1 MSKGTR
7 GAASGAPLGASGP
20 YPAHPLADLL
30 PPMTSDERQ
39 KLKDDIKTQG
49 QLDPITLHQGKVLDG
64 RHRQDI
70 CVELAVTPSYVTYRG
85 SSPAAFV
92 ASKNLARRHLTTSQR
107 AAVGAELL
115 PYFEKEANA
124 RRRAGNARGG
134 AGKSSADRH
143 STCEAK
149 RKAADDAAKAV
160 GVSGRSVSRARR
172 VKEADPEAFEQVK
185 AGKRSVDAAESQV
198 RADKARPE
206 PPEPK
211 RIGARKPPKQAAKR
225 LRQIH
230 ADKRERGLTALI
242 ALRVKVMNAAGAVE
256 GIEIPEVD
264 LSAVEESEEVDDEI
278 ALIYDDLYI
287 LARWAEEGLAAM
299 IPYMGDLKLQRRIQ
313 GAKAILADPAAGE
326 GERAAARFAIER
338 VEARRRAKRLGQGD

>member
-49 QLDPITLHQGKVLDG
+49 QLDPIT
-64 RHRQDI
+64 
-70 CVELAVTPSYVTYRG
+70 RG

-211 RIGARKPPKQAAKR
+211 RIG
-225 LRQIH
+225 
-230 ADKRERGLTALI
+230 
-242 ALRVKVMNAAGAVE
+242 
-256 GIEIPEVD
+256 
-264 LSAVEESEEVDDEI
+264 
-278 ALIYDDLYI
+278 
-287 LARWAEEGLAAM
+287 
-299 IPYMGDLKLQRRIQ
+299 
-313 GAKAILADPAAGE
+313 
-326 GERAAARFAIER
+326 
-338 VEARRRAKRLGQGD
+338 EA